1 MILIKEM
8 GILRMYLPVRDYKN
22 IINLIENLEKKG
34 KFTITL
40 IDIDHFH
47 SAIKSKKDGIE
58 KINYILKNNLSEN
71 TIYIGKDEFILV
83 EMESLDNIFIRLVEV
98 KSILLESMGISFSAG
113 IAEYP
118 KHGEDYIELLRNIE
132 EALYVSKIKGRNKLS
147 IVDIK
152 KMKLKS
158 NYYTPT
164 QLSRLTDLSVKLDRS
179 EASLLRESLDELI
192 RKYEE

>member
-1 MILIKEM
+1 
-8 GILRMYLPVRDYKN
+8 MYLPVRDYKN

>member
-98 KSILLESMGISFSAG
+98 KSILLESMGISFSVG
-113 IAEYP
+113 IAECP
-118 KHGEDYIELLRNIE
+118 KHG
-132 EALYVSKIKGRNKLS
+132 
-147 IVDIK
+147 
-152 KMKLKS
+152 
-158 NYYTPT
+158 
-164 QLSRLTDLSVKLDRS
+164 
-179 EASLLRESLDELI
+179 
-192 RKYEE
+192 